1 MQIDEQELYD
11 LFKGNFVVEKDI
23 EEQKA
28 EIKASIKD
36 YCEAH
41 ELPVKIITA
50 AYNHFKKVASGKLKV
65 DEQDAISEINTMLEK
80 YLSVDT
86 DI

>member
-36 YCEAH
+36 YCESH